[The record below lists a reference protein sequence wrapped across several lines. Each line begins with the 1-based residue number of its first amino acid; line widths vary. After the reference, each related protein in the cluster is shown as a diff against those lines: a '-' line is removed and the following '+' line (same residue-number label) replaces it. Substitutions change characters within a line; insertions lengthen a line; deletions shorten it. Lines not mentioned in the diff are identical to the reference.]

1 MKNIKKLNE
10 GSYAFKIKRILL
22 FSFFKTEKI
31 QQFFW
36 KSVNLHLK
44 MNRFQ
49 NKAVF
54 KRRSLIILLSMKSL
68 KCISNMQLNS
78 NVFVFHHDKIY
89 INSLDMPISKRRK
102 RFRTR
107 KEIFGRKHFF
117 RPEQL
122 MR

>member
-1 MKNIKKLNE
+1 
-10 GSYAFKIKRILL
+10 
-22 FSFFKTEKI
+22 
-31 QQFFW
+31 
-36 KSVNLHLK
+36 
-44 MNRFQ
+44 
-49 NKAVF
+49 
-54 KRRSLIILLSMKSL
+54 
-68 KCISNMQLNS
+68 MQLNS

-102 RFRTR
+102 RFRTG